1 MVKDI
6 LREIKAKWFQF
17 VAILIITALG
27 VGFFVGIRVTGY
39 DMRATGDRYMKESEV
54 MDLEYRHSLGIDQAM
69 LDQLSDIVDG
79 DAVGVYDGDAFM
91 NLRDVDGVMK
101 VIDLNDQTEKDI
113 TLVDGRMP
121 SHKNEV
127 VVDKVLQEHRGFS
140 LGDTIKLKKND
151 VFRPANLKI
160 VGFAESSLYMNLERG
175 QSKVGSGNVLGF
187 MYGFD
192 LDKEI
197 DVFTSARFVF
207 AEGADVE
214 DQKQR
219 IKDHEASLSSQRFDR
234 ASKPAFEKL
243 QDAQEE
249 LDQKRLEADREFAKG
264 AQGLTQSKLQLQDA
278 HEELENGILELSSQ
292 PGPGDLQTKLDSAV
306 RRFAQTV
313 GERENILKGYETEL
327 EEGKAQYTSGL
338 ESLESKRPEI
348 DALKEIVDSLPEP
361 QKTEALTAIASFD
374 KAEAT
379 LNATKLE
386 LDQNETEIKTGYER
400 LEQGKVEFKA
410 GQERIQKGIQEYNQG
425 LKSLTEAEQA
435 FNLKKTEAYDQIES
449 GQKEIDEGLQ
459 ELEEADHGKLY
470 LLDREDVLI
479 GYREFYQDSDRI
491 EAIGQ
496 VFPLIFFGVAILVT
510 LSTVTRMV
518 DESRMQMGVYKAL
531 GYSWFASAMKFVG
544 FTGLAWILGSI
555 LGLIMGFYMIPTLI
569 YNAYRIMYLTPELER
584 GFVWSYAAVPLLI
597 SFVSSVGVAMIKS
610 MSVSREKAAN
620 LLRPPLP
627 KSGQRILLERI
638 PMIWDRL
645 SFLYKVSLRNLFRNK
660 TRFAMTVV
668 GIGGCCG
675 LLITGFGIK
684 HSIYSIV
691 DKQFD
696 EVIQYDGM
704 VLYDRDISTENITV
718 TDSIHLATEAAKVDD
733 LDVTLYVAEDFK
745 ALPNFIQ
752 LKDRHTKAP
761 ISVEK
766 DPIVITEKLAI
777 LKNVDVGDVM
787 TFRVNEQEYE
797 FEIGGISE
805 NYVAHYIFM
814 SEAQHQVLTGKK
826 LPENMYLFNTSDD
839 HDQVAEKLLSQDS
852 VFNVSFLGDMR
863 ESYQDMMGNFDIV
876 IYVIVGAAF
885 ALEVI
890 VLLNLITM
898 NISERY
904 KELAT
909 LKVLGFYPKELATYI
924 LRENII
930 LTLMS
935 LIFGVGFGYFLH
947 QFVVVQAEL
956 DAIMFNRELL
966 PMSIVL
972 AIVLTFALSIVI
984 NILMA
989 RRANN
994 VNMSEALK
1002 TFDD

>member
-69 LDQLSDIVDG
+69 LEQLSDIVDG
-79 DAVGVYDGDAFM
+79 DAVGVYDGDAFIG
-91 NLRDVDGVMK
+91 LRDVDGVMK
-101 VIDLNDQTEKDI
+101 VIEINQQTEKDI

-121 SHKNEV
+121 TQKNEV
-127 VVDKVLQEHRGFS
+127 VVDKVLHEHRGFE
-140 LGDTIKLKKND
+140 LGDTLKLKKND
-151 VFRPANLKI
+151 VFKPANLKI

-175 QSKVGSGNVLGF
+175 QSKIGSGNVLGF
-187 MYGFD
+187 MYGLD

-207 AEGADVE
+207 GEDVDIE
-214 DQKQR
+214 AQKDR
-219 IKDHEASLSSQRFDR
+219 IKEQEAAISSQRFDR
-234 ASKPAFEKL
+234 ASKPDVEKL
-243 QDAQEE
+243 QDAQKE
-249 LDQKRLEADREFAKG
+249 LDQKRLEADQEFAKG
-264 AQGLTQSKLQLQDA
+264 AQTLTQTRLQLQDA

-313 GERENILKGYETEL
+313 GERENILKGYEAEL
-327 EEGKAQYTSGL
+327 TKGQEQYNSGL
-338 ESLESKRPEI
+338 AALEAKRAEI
-348 DALKEIVDSLPEP
+348 DALKENVDTLPEP
-361 QKTEALTAIASFD
+361 QKTEALKAIATFE
-374 KAEAT
+374 KTEAT
-379 LNATKLE
+379 LIDSKAE
-386 LDQNETEIKTGYER
+386 LDKNEAEIKAGFES
-400 LEQGKVEFKA
+400 LEQGKAKFKE
-410 GQERIQKGIQEYNQG
+410 GQTRIQKGIQEYNLG
-425 LKSLTEAEQA
+425 LKSLTEAERD
-435 FNLKKTEAYDQIES
+435 FDLKKSDVYGQIES
-449 GQKEIDEGLQ
+449 GQKTIDEGLK

-531 GYSWFASAMKFVG
+531 GYSWLASAMKFVG
-544 FTGLAWILGSI
+544 FTGLAWVLGSI

-569 YNAYRIMYLTPELER
+569 YNAYRIMYLTPELES

-597 SFVSSVGVAMIKS
+597 SFVSSVGVAMVKS

-638 PMIWDRL
+638 PMFWDRL

-696 EVIQYDGM
+696 EVVQYDGM
-704 VLYDRDISTENITV
+704 VLYDQDISTENITV
-718 TDSIHLATEAAKVDD
+718 TESIHIATEAAKVDD

-752 LKDRHTKAP
+752 LKDRHTKEP

-766 DPIVITEKLAI
+766 DPIVITEKLSI
-777 LKNVDVGDVM
+777 LKNVDVGDVL
-787 TFRVNEQEYE
+787 TFKVNEHEYE
-797 FEIGGISE
+797 
-805 NYVAHYIFM
+805 
-814 SEAQHQVLTGKK
+814 L
-826 LPENMYLFNTSDD
+826 
-839 HDQVAEKLLSQDS
+839 
-852 VFNVSFLGDMR
+852 
-863 ESYQDMMGNFDIV
+863 
-876 IYVIVGAAF
+876 
-885 ALEVI
+885 
-890 VLLNLITM
+890 
-898 NISERY
+898 
-904 KELAT
+904 
-909 LKVLGFYPKELATYI
+909 
-924 LRENII
+924 
-930 LTLMS
+930 
-935 LIFGVGFGYFLH
+935 
-947 QFVVVQAEL
+947 
-956 DAIMFNRELL
+956 
-966 PMSIVL
+966 
-972 AIVLTFALSIVI
+972 
-984 NILMA
+984 
-989 RRANN
+989 
-994 VNMSEALK
+994 
-1002 TFDD
+1002 

>member
-69 LDQLSDIVDG
+69 LEQLSDIVDG
-79 DAVGVYDGDAFM
+79 DAVGVYDGDAFIG
-91 NLRDVDGVMK
+91 LRDVDGVMK
-101 VIDLNDQTEKDI
+101 VIEINQQTEKDI

-121 SHKNEV
+121 TQKNEV
-127 VVDKVLQEHRGFS
+127 VVDKVLHEHRGFE
-140 LGDTIKLKKND
+140 LGDTLKLKKND
-151 VFRPANLKI
+151 VFKPANLKI

-175 QSKVGSGNVLGF
+175 QSKIGSGNVLGF
-187 MYGFD
+187 MYGLD

-207 AEGADVE
+207 GEDVDIE
-214 DQKQR
+214 AQKDR
-219 IKDHEASLSSQRFDR
+219 IKEQEAAISSQRFDR
-234 ASKPAFEKL
+234 ASKPDVEKL
-243 QDAQEE
+243 QDAQKE
-249 LDQKRLEADREFAKG
+249 LDQKRLEADQEFAKG
-264 AQGLTQSKLQLQDA
+264 AQTLTQTRLQLQDA

-313 GERENILKGYETEL
+313 GERENILKGYEAEL
-327 EEGKAQYTSGL
+327 TKGQEQYNSGL
-338 ESLESKRPEI
+338 AALEAKRAEI
-348 DALKEIVDSLPEP
+348 DALKENVDTLPEP
-361 QKTEALTAIASFD
+361 QKTEALKAIATFE
-374 KAEAT
+374 KTEAT
-379 LNATKLE
+379 LIDSKAE
-386 LDQNETEIKTGYER
+386 LDKNEAEIKAGFES
-400 LEQGKVEFKA
+400 LEQGKAKFKE
-410 GQERIQKGIQEYNQG
+410 GQTRIQKGIQEYNLG
-425 LKSLTEAEQA
+425 LKSLTKAERD
-435 FNLKKTEAYDQIES
+435 FDLKKSDVYGQIES
-449 GQKEIDEGLQ
+449 GQKTIDEGLK

-531 GYSWFASAMKFVG
+531 GYSWLASAMKFVG
-544 FTGLAWILGSI
+544 FTGLAWVLGSI

-569 YNAYRIMYLTPELER
+569 YNAYRIMYLTPELES

-597 SFVSSVGVAMIKS
+597 SFVSSVGVAMVKS

-638 PMIWDRL
+638 PMFWDRL
-645 SFLYKVSLRNLFRNK
+645 NFLYKVSLRNLFRNK

-696 EVIQYDGM
+696 EVVQYDGM
-704 VLYDRDISTENITV
+704 VLYDQDISTENITV
-718 TDSIHLATEAAKVDD
+718 TESIHIATEAAKVDD

-752 LKDRHTKAP
+752 LKDRHTKEP

-766 DPIVITEKLAI
+766 DPIVITEKLSI
-777 LKNVDVGDVM
+777 LKNVDVGDVL
-787 TFRVNEQEYE
+787 TFKVNEHEYE

-814 SEAQHQVLTGKK
+814 SEAQHQAITGKK
-826 LPENMYLFNTSDD
+826 LPENMYLFNTPDD
-839 HDQVAEKLLSQDS
+839 HDHVAEQLLSQDS

-930 LTLMS
+930 LTFIS

-966 PMSIVL
+966 PMSIVM

-984 NILMA
+984 NVLMA

>member
-54 MDLEYRHSLGIDQAM
+54 MDLEYRHSLGIDQPM
-69 LDQLSDIVDG
+69 LQSLSEIVDG
-79 DAVGVYDGDAFM
+79 DAVGVYDGDAFIG
-91 NLRDVDGVMK
+91 LRDVDGVVK
-101 VIDLNDQTEKDI
+101 IIEINKQTEKDLTI
-113 TLVDGRMP
+113 VEGRMP
-121 SHKNEV
+121 TKKNEI
-127 VVDKVLQEHRGFS
+127 VVDKVLNEHRGFE
-140 LGDTIKLKKND
+140 LGDVVKLKKND
-151 VFRPANLKI
+151 VFKPATLTI

-175 QSKVGSGNVLGF
+175 QSKIGSGNVLGF
-187 MYGFD
+187 VYGFE

-207 AEGADVE
+207 PENVDLDMQKRLIE
-214 DQKQR
+214 DQ
-219 IKDHEASLSSQRFDR
+219 EATLSKERFER
-234 ASKPAFEKL
+234 ASEPVVEKL
-243 QDAQEE
+243 ETAQAE
-249 LDQKRLEADREFAKG
+249 LDQKREEADLQSG
-264 AQGLTQSKLQLQDA
+264 QAQRTLNQTKTQLKDA
-278 HEELENGILELSSQ
+278 HEELENGILELSSE

-327 EEGKAQYTSGL
+327 ETGKKQYNQALVAL
-338 ESLESKRPEI
+338 EAKRADIE
-348 DALKEIVDSLPEP
+348 ALKTVVEDLPEP
-361 QKTEALTAIASFD
+361 QKTEALANIAAFD
-374 KAEAT
+374 KAETT
-379 LNATKLE
+379 LIATKTE
-386 LDQNETEIKTGYER
+386 LDKNAAEIASGK
-400 LEQGKVEFKA
+400 EQLQAGQEKFKA
-410 GQERIQKGIQEYNQG
+410 GQERIQKGILEYNKG
-425 LKSLTEAEQA
+425 LQSLAAAETS
-435 FNLKKTEAYDQIES
+435 FENKKEES
-449 GQKEIDEGLQ
+449 YKLLDAGQQEIDQGYQ
-459 ELEEADHGKLY
+459 ELEDADHGKLY

-518 DESRMQMGVYKAL
+518 DESRMQIGVYKAL
-531 GYSWFASAMKFVG
+531 GYSWLASAMKFVG
-544 FTGLAWILGSI
+544 FTGIAWALGSI
-555 LGLIMGFYMIPTLI
+555 LGLLMGFYLIPTLI
-569 YNAYRIMYLTPELER
+569 YNAYRIMYLTPELES
-584 GFVWSYAAVPLLI
+584 GFVWSYAAMPLLI
-597 SFVSSVGVAMIKS
+597 SFISSVGVAMLKS

-638 PMIWDRL
+638 PFIWNRL

-660 TRFAMTVV
+660 TRFAMTIL

-675 LLITGFGIK
+675 LLITGFGLK

-696 EVIQYDGM
+696 EVIQYDAM
-704 VLYDRDISTENITV
+704 VLYDKELA
-718 TDSIHLATEAAKVDD
+718 TDGIGVDDAIHIATEAVKVDD
-733 LDVTLYVAEDFK
+733 LDATLYAAQDFK
-745 ALPNFIQ
+745 SLPHFIQ
-752 LKDRHTKAP
+752 LRDRHTKAA
-761 ISVEK
+761 ISVSDETV
-766 DPIVITEKLAI
+766 VITEKLAI
-777 LKNVDVGDVM
+777 LKNVDIGDTLV
-787 TFRVNEQEYE
+787 FRVNEHDYE
-797 FEIGGISE
+797 LTVGGISE
-805 NYVAHYIFM
+805 NYVSHYIFM
-814 SEAQHQVLTGKK
+814 SEAQYETLTGKK
-826 LPENMYLFNTSDD
+826 LDENMYLFNTQDD
-839 HDQVAEKLLSQDS
+839 HDKVSEQLLSQDS

-924 LRENII
+924 LRENVI
-930 LTLMS
+930 LTVIS

-947 QFVVVQAEL
+947 QFVILQAEL

-966 PMSIVL
+966 PASVL
-972 AIVLTFALSIVI
+972 VAIVMTFVLSLTI
-984 NILMA
+984 NVLMA
-989 RRANN
+989 RKANH